1 MSDFRWSN
9 GSTSQAAL
17 RLIVWAGVALAN
29 PWVQLLLLIGAAA
42 ALVAAGVWLHGHR
55 VLFGALFV
63 AAGYGCAL
71 PVLELNRR
79 TDGYVFEEDDEELEL
94 MRLRLMAA
102 CWFLAALTLV
112 LVGAALIGMRVG

>member
-1 MSDFRWSN
+1 MSNFRWSN
-9 GSTSQAAL
+9 GSTSQFAL

-29 PWVQLLLLIGAAA
+29 PWVQLLLLVGAAV

-55 VLFGALFV
+55 VLFGVLFV

-79 TDGYVFEEDDEELEL
+79 MDSYVFEEDDEEPEL
-94 MRLRLMAA
+94 ARLQFMAG
-102 CWFLAALTLV
+102 CGLAAALALV
-112 LVGAALIGMRVG
+112 LIGAALIGMRVG